1 MTKIIIMQ
9 CTAIYANQIGVNSIV
24 QAYNNP
30 NNLLTE
36 SSTGSEYV
44 IINESESDTSR
55 APYTT

>member
-44 IINESESDTSR
+44 IINESEPDTSR
-55 APYTT
+55 APYIT

>member
-1 MTKIIIMQ
+1 MSKIIIMQ
-9 CTAIYANQIGVNSIV
+9 CTAIYANQLSIDSIV

-44 IINESESDTSR
+44 IINESEPDSSR
-55 APYTT
+55 TPNID